1 MKKFLLDTYVVLWQF
16 VLSKLKWETLLQNTK
31 LFTFISKVFYIL
43 LTRIIVF
50 ALQYSIS
57 RGQTNHDDLKLNG
70 AL

>member
-43 LTRIIVF
+43 LTGIIVF

-57 RGQTNHDDLKLNG
+57 RGQTNQDDLKLNG